1 VIKNAPFDIT
11 RFQLDNGTEFT
22 FKYLSH
28 TNEPK
33 EHVLDRFCLDKK
45 IRHVLIP
52 PGKKEL

>member
-1 VIKNAPFDIT
+1 M
-11 RFQLDNGTEFT
+11 RLQSDNGTEFT

-33 EHVLDRFCLDKK
+33 EHALDRFCLDKK

-52 PGKKEL
+52 PGEKEL